1 MTSHLTRP
9 FFSAVF
15 VTALAGCATAQPGAT
30 AASAELAESRPI
42 AAPAPAA
49 PPIPVIPQYASAA
62 QALDAELHKALAGDN
77 PEPALTRRD
86 GFIYGQDVAAL
97 LQYAAHRNDAE
108 LYAKLLPVAQKL
120 VQQNPDDPYTTGFVL
135 WRAKDGQK
143 PGSSG
148 AAEALWMARAL
159 WSGAASFKRVEDRQ
173 LALAILDGYA
183 KHAYVLQGVWLARR
197 SFDFSGR
204 TFANL
209 STLPAYQP
217 DFLAEA
223 ERAPRQQNSGAG
235 GGGKDWR
242 GFAERSYA
250 LLERATTPSY
260 LLLPV
265 IQPEVGANYPGAG
278 LDVYAPNGISPLEDS
293 CHGAEG
299 AAQGLPK
306 LAGGLLDFAVAH
318 AGKGGGR
325 LSAFYSVEDGL
336 AAGDAPLSAGGYACL
351 SRLASARGH
360 AEALA
365 LLDPRLLSEMQSA
378 ARNRSFATAGP
389 LLLAAH
395 ARGAF

>member
-1 MTSHLTRP
+1 MNSHLAP
-9 FFSAVF
+9 LFAIAV
-15 VTALAGCATAQPGAT
+15 ALGGCATAQPGAT
-30 AASAELAESRPI
+30 PAGTTLAESRAA
-42 AAPAPAA
+42 AAPAPT
-49 PPIPVIPQYASAA
+49 PVKPSIPTIPQYASAA
-62 QALDAELHKALAGDN
+62 QALDAELRKALGGAS
-77 PEPALTRRD
+77 PEAALSRRD
-86 GFIYGQDVAAL
+86 GYLYGQDVAAL
-97 LQYAAHRNDAE
+97 LLYAARRNDAE
-108 LYAKLLPVAQKL
+108 LYGKLVPVALKL
-120 VQQNPDDPYTTGFVL
+120 VQQNPDDPYTAGFVL
-135 WRAKDGQK
+135 WRAKAGQK

-159 WSGAASFKRVEDRQ
+159 WTGAASFKRDEDRK
-173 LALAILDGYA
+173 LALAVLDGYA

-197 SFDFSGR
+197 GFDFSRR

-223 ERAPRQQNSGAG
+223 ERS

-250 LLERATTPSY
+250 LLERAATPSH

-278 LDVYAPNGISPLEDS
+278 LEVYAPNGIAPLEDS
-293 CHGAEG
+293 CLGAEG
-299 AAQGLPK
+299 AARGLPN
-306 LAGGLLDFAVAH
+306 LAAGLLDFAVAH
-318 AGKGGGR
+318 AGKAGGR

-365 LLDPRLLSEMQSA
+365 VLDPRLLSEMQSA
-378 ARNRSFATAGP
+378 ARNRSFATAGS
-389 LLLAAH
+389 LLLAAY
-395 ARGAF
+395 AREAF